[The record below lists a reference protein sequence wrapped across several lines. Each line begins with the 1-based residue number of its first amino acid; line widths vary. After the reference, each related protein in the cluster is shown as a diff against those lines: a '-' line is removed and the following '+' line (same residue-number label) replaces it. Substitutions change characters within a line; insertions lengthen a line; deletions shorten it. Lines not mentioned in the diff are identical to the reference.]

1 VVAFTHCS
9 NVVGHINPVREI
21 TDLIHSAGAWA
32 VVDGVSY
39 APHGLPDIQQL
50 DADIYLFSLYKV
62 YGPHLGA
69 MYVRSNLATQLPSQ
83 AHFFKGSELAGR
95 FTPAGPDHAQV
106 AAVNGVIDYMEALA
120 AHHGS
125 GNASVAAQAAVVR
138 SLMREQEI
146 LLLEPLLDFMSRQPR
161 IRVIGPVEAR
171 TRAPTIAFTVDG
183 MASQAIGAELARQR
197 IGVGA
202 GNFYAYRLL
211 QALGLD
217 TADGVVRASFVHY
230 TSAAE
235 VERLI
240 GALTQLL
247 R

>member
-1 VVAFTHCS
+1 
-9 NVVGHINPVREI
+9 
-21 TDLIHSAGAWA
+21 
-32 VVDGVSY
+32 
-39 APHGLPDIQQL
+39 
-50 DADIYLFSLYKV
+50 
-62 YGPHLGA
+62 
-69 MYVRSNLATQLPSQ
+69 
-83 AHFFKGSELAGR
+83 
-95 FTPAGPDHAQV
+95 
-106 AAVNGVIDYMEALA
+106 
-120 AHHGS
+120 
-125 GNASVAAQAAVVR
+125 
-138 SLMREQEI
+138 
-146 LLLEPLLDFMSRQPR
+146 LLDFMSRQPR